1 MRGHSLGEPLLK
13 GLRHNLQFDCDQN
26 IRNKIR
32 KLLIQEKLL
41 LKNIQCFQK

>member
-1 MRGHSLGEPLLK
+1 MQGHPLGQPLLK
-13 GLRHNLQFDCDQN
+13 GLRHNLQFDYDQN

-41 LKNIQCFQK
+41 LQNIQCFQK